1 MWRNWGV
8 NLLKRASK
16 RAVRPDWPRP
26 TSRSA
31 PHCAGPLAPSFR
43 HYCSSSAEGGRR
55 DDGKNVM
62 TYAEA
67 KKLMRL
73 VDVEALKERLGKEGK
88 EAISY
93 AELLRACEGIGVAKS
108 PEEAAAFARVLD
120 QAGVVLLFRDK
131 VYLHPDKVVDLVRRA
146 VPLSLL
152 PEDDPCK
159 NELKKLQEKKDEID
173 MLAHKQVRRILWT
186 GLGVAVVQVGLFFRL
201 TFWEFSWDVMEPIAF
216 FTTTSGIVL
225 GYAYFLITSRDPTY
239 QDLLKRLFLSRQRKL
254 IKKYNF
260 DIQRF
265 VELQRTNKLHH
276 ESCANIKRRTGVEL
290 DPEDLLHGH

>member
-1 MWRNWGV
+1 MWRNSGV

-16 RAVRPDWPRP
+16 LASRPDWPRT
-26 TSRSA
+26 TSRSG

-43 HYCSSSAEGGRR
+43 HYCSSSAEGCRR
-55 DDGKNVM
+55 DDGENVM

-73 VDVEALKERLGKEGK
+73 VDVEALKERLGVEGK

-120 QAGVVLLFRDK
+120 EAGVVLLFRDK

-186 GLGVAVVQVGLFFRL
+186 GLGFAVVQVGLFFRL

-216 FTTTSGIVL
+216 FTTTTGIVL

-265 VELQRTNKLHH
+265 VELQRMNKLHH
-276 ESCANIKRRTGVEL
+276 ESCASIKRRTGVEL